1 MITARTAK
9 LQGLQRPDTALWA
22 KLDGRMFGALRDE
35 LADFT
40 TSVSKASPSAIAD
53 LNDGVETLRIA
64 EAIIEASRLG
74 SVVSLVS

>member
-1 MITARTAK
+1 
-9 LQGLQRPDTALWA
+9 
-22 KLDGRMFGALRDE
+22 MFGALRDQ

-53 LNDGVETLRIA
+53 LNDAVETLRIA
-64 EAIIEASRLG
+64 EAIIEAARLG